1 MSIEETTQSE
11 DWEVYLGEQ
20 FRKLRIRAGLDQL
33 QLADRAGISAGA
45 LKNLESGKG
54 SSLKTLVKVCR
65 ALGRTDWLQALAPRI
80 AVSPLQMLRASKGSR
95 ERQRVYRARKTTG
108 E

>member
-1 MSIEETTQSE
+1 MNIENNAQTD
-11 DWEVYLGEQ
+11 DWEAYLGEQ
-20 FRKLRIRAGLDQL
+20 FRKLRIRAEFDQQ
-33 QLADRAGISAGA
+33 QLAERAGISAGA

-80 AVSPLQMLRASKGSR
+80 AVSPLQMLRASKGR